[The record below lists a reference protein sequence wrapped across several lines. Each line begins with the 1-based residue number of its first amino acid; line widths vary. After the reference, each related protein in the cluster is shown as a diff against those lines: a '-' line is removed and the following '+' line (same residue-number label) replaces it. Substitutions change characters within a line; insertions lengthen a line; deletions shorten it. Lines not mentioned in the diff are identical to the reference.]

1 MSLLRKV
8 RVLVGALVHK
18 PFMPKPEK
26 VDLHDKLEQSPQGT
40 TQHDSTG
47 LEAQPSQAEDTE
59 RVADLIVRQQQEE

>member
-18 PFMPKPEK
+18 PFMPKPER
-26 VDLHDKLEQSPQGT
+26 VDLHDKPEQSPQET
-40 TQHDSTG
+40 TQRKNAG
-47 LEAQPSQAEDTE
+47 LEAPPSQAEDTE